1 MFKKSQDSLSRALV
15 QDEDQNNEHSSC
27 WIRVSQGWAGAQF
40 GHIAIPRIGHEVM
53 VDFLVGDP
61 DQPVITGRT
70 YHSTTEP
77 PYALPEH
84 KTRMTIKSKTHKG
97 NGFNELRFEDE
108 NGKEEVFIHAERDQ
122 NNVVKND
129 ETTQIGHDRT
139 EQVGNDETI
148 TIGNNRTETVGQDE
162 PLTVGRDQSNKI
174 NRNRM
179 TKIEKDE
186 VLNIGNNLSLD
197 VYANQ
202 ESKTGRDYK
211 HRVEAKAILEVG
223 QLLKHHTKH
232 ANMEAENKV
241 RVAGPGGTVIIDAKG
256 ITLKGK
262 VTVKGDLITRGGA
275 PDKIETLSFM
285 ANQGEELCQACEDM
299 KNKKVES

>member
-1 MFKKSQDSLSRALV
+1 MVGQDLLLRNQPLL
-15 QDEDQNNEHSSC
+15 HG
-27 WIRVSQGWAGAQF
+27 QGWAGSQF

-53 VDFLVGDP
+53 VDFLEGDP
-61 DQPVITGRT
+61 DQPIIMGRT

-108 NGKEEVFIHAERDQ
+108 KDREEIFIHAEKDQ
-122 NNVVKND
+122 NNVVNND

-139 EQVGNDETI
+139 EQVGHDETI
-148 TIGNNRTETVGQDE
+148 NIGNNRTEMVGQDE
-162 PLTVGRDQSNKI
+162 SLTVGRDQSNKI

-186 VLNIGNNLSLD
+186 VLNIGNHLSMD

-202 ESKTGRDYK
+202 EVKIGRDYS
-211 HRVEAKAILEVG
+211 HQTSRNAVFKAGKE
-223 QLLKHHTKH
+223 LKQHSKNIKLTGTTQVNIRGK
-232 ANMEAENKV
+232 
-241 RVAGPGGTVIIDAKG
+241 AGTIIIDGSG

-262 VTVKGDLITRGGA
+262 VTVKGNLIQSSGTPESPA
-275 PDKIETLSFM
+275 VLSLA
-285 ANQGEELCQACEDM
+285 ANDAKPICEVCEAM
-299 KNKKVES
+299 KNQKQS